1 MAFTP
6 KTAPFSGK
14 INAVTLGTGDKAIV
28 IGGQNVM
35 PFYTFDA
42 AIEHAPKIGI
52 EISDLATQWDA
63 PALKEFY
70 AGCTTMVD
78 FAKKAETMPGADFLC
93 LHFESA
99 DPNGANRSVADCV
112 ADAKAVAEAT
122 TMPIV
127 VMGCKNIEKDGELF
141 SKIAEALQGKNI
153 LVLSARNEDYKT
165 VGASV
170 ALAYGQKVG
179 AETADDINLAK
190 QLNIMLKG
198 LSINPE
204 NIVMNIG
211 TAAVGYGFEYVAST
225 LDRVRLAALAQSDA
239 DLQMP
244 IMSPVSP
251 DAGSRISNIDLAAAN
266 DAICIALCSADG
278 IAKDNEERMKHCHN
292 LLERGMS
299 LGMDATDLWFDPLF
313 LVVKGMQD
321 KQMEVL
327 EAIKMFAS
335 EGLKSTGGLSNNS
348 NGAPKTLRPIMDS
361 ALVAMAMMQGLTSA
375 IVNPCDLRLMETIK
389 SCDIFKNH
397 VLYSDSYLD
406 L

>member
-1 MAFTP
+1 MSFVP
-6 KTAPFSGK
+6 KQQPYRGR

-28 IGGQNVM
+28 IGGQNVL

-42 AIEHAPKIGI
+42 EMPNAPKIGV
-52 EISDLATQWDA
+52 EISDMASEWTA

-70 AGCTTMVD
+70 AGCATMAD
-78 FAKKAETMPGADFLC
+78 YAKKAETMEGADFLC

-99 DPNGANRSVADCV
+99 DPNGANRSVEDCV

-122 TMPIV
+122 SMPIV
-127 VMGCKNIEKDGELF
+127 IMGCKNIEKDGELF

-153 LVLSARNEDYKT
+153 LVLSARSEDYKT

-198 LSINPE
+198 LTVKPE
-204 NIVMNIG
+204 SIVMNVG

-225 LDRVRLAALAQSDA
+225 LDRIRLAALDQSDA

-251 DAGSRISNIDLAAAN
+251 DAWSVKEATASEEDEPAWGNQEERGIAMEVSTAAAN
-266 DAICIALCSADG
+266 L
-278 IAKDNEERMKHCHN
+278 
-292 LLERGMS
+292 
-299 LGMDATDLWFDPLF
+299 
-313 LVVKGMQD
+313 
-321 KQMEVL
+321 
-327 EAIKMFAS
+327 
-335 EGLKSTGGLSNNS
+335 TGG
-348 NGAPKTLRPIMDS
+348 ADAVIMRHPAAVATIRKFIS
-361 ALVAMAMMQGLTSA
+361 ELV
-375 IVNPCDLRLMETIK
+375 
-389 SCDIFKNH
+389 
-397 VLYSDSYLD
+397 
-406 L
+406 

>member
-1 MAFTP
+1 MSFEP
-6 KTAPFSGK
+6 KKQPYRGK
-14 INAVTLGTGDKAIV
+14 INAVTLGTGDKAVV
-28 IGGQNVM
+28 IGGQNVL

-42 AIEHAPKIGI
+42 PIEHAPKIGV
-52 EISDLATQWDA
+52 EISDLASEWKSA
-63 PALKEFY
+63 GLNEFY

-78 FAKKAETMPGADFLC
+78 YAKKAETMEGADFLC

-99 DPNGANRSVADCV
+99 DPNGVNRSVADCV
-112 ADAKAVAEAT
+112 ADAKAVADAVS
-122 TMPIV
+122 MPIV
-127 VMGCKNIEKDGELF
+127 IMGCKNIEKDGELF

-251 DAGSRISNIDLAAAN
+251 DAWAVKESTASEEDEPEWGSREERAIGMEVSTAAAN
-266 DAICIALCSADG
+266 LTGGADAVIMRHPAAVATIKKF
-278 IAKDNEERMKHCHN
+278 I
-292 LLERGMS
+292 
-299 LGMDATDLWFDPLF
+299 TDL
-313 LVVKGMQD
+313 V
-321 KQMEVL
+321 
-327 EAIKMFAS
+327 
-335 EGLKSTGGLSNNS
+335 
-348 NGAPKTLRPIMDS
+348 
-361 ALVAMAMMQGLTSA
+361 
-375 IVNPCDLRLMETIK
+375 
-389 SCDIFKNH
+389 
-397 VLYSDSYLD
+397 
-406 L
+406 